1 MSVRQDLQPLA
12 DDLTIMRRV
21 RPADVT
27 HDSDG
32 NPRPI
37 SSVFRQ
43 GGPHGDVSVY
53 LTSETTAEV
62 ITRDHPGTLLV
73 ELTIAEVRTQGLD
86 VQREEIPGDPGHC
99 NPPGNCNSQGDSV
112 NCTSAQTL
120 HCCTIRPP
128 ARTHGKSRRRH
139 KTAGPVNPSTSP
151 VFRNLPA
158 VTKIQF

>member
-1 MSVRQDLQPLA
+1 MSGRQDLQPLA
-12 DDLTIMRRV
+12 DGLTIVRRV

-99 NPPGNCNSQGDSV
+99 NITGRKTRSIAKTYAETCRWTPGF
-112 NCTSAQTL
+112 APL
-120 HCCTIRPP
+120 
-128 ARTHGKSRRRH
+128 
-139 KTAGPVNPSTSP
+139 
-151 VFRNLPA
+151 
-158 VTKIQF
+158 